1 MTEYEVV
8 ALKAELAER
17 IADNDFSDID
27 DLIVRLNQVPETKTS
42 YIIELF
48 YNITAQGTQYIEARD
63 DTWINNIVALRDGVT
78 YLKEWDSPLIE
89 NIQLSYMAD
98 DENAK
103 KYFSSY
109 EIKDTHWPS
118 YYGTLIQ
125 IFYKLQMFDRIDEV
139 EAIVQEKMKEE

>member
-17 IADNDFSDID
+17 IASNDFADID

-48 YNITAQGTQYIEARD
+48 YNITAQGSQYIEARD
-63 DTWINNIVALRDGVT
+63 NSWIDSIVALRDGVT

-98 DENAK
+98 AENAK
-103 KYFSSY
+103 EYFAAY

-125 IFYKLQMFDRIDEV
+125 IFYKLQMFNRIDEV
-139 EAIVQEKMKEE
+139 EEIVKEKMREE